1 MPARLLFDADS
12 FFLQDNVIA
21 FGGAELSQDS
31 FESAIKHMYGF
42 DFKGVGKPPHS
53 LLDLAEVAAIAEAL
67 EITGLFELVSK
78 ITNRAMIKSFGDEA
92 KMKQFLCIGRF
103 YGRGVQ
109 NGLRV
114 FQPFATNIIAENFF
128 DLHKTEALHD
138 LFYWV
143 PNLAREVLRF
153 MGDHFGPE
161 DEEEDEPEEEDESE

>member
-1 MPARLLFDADS
+1 M
-12 FFLQDNVIA
+12 IA
-21 FGGAELSQDS
+21 FGGPELSQDS
-31 FESAIKHMYGF
+31 FESAIKHMYGS

-53 LLDLAEVAAIAEAL
+53 LLDLAEVALIAEEL
-67 EITGLFELVSK
+67 EVTGLFEVVSK
-78 ITNRAMIKSFGDEA
+78 ITNRAMTESFGDEA

-114 FQPFATNIIAENFF
+114 FQPFATKIIAENFL

-143 PNLAREVLRF
+143 LSLAREVLRF
-153 MGDHFGPE
+153 MGDHFGPKN
-161 DEEEDEPEEEDESE
+161 EEDDVEPEEEDESE